1 MDLEKYLKAIERI
14 DPIKQRGKV
23 TQVVGLLIESLGP
36 SVSVGEICDLVYS
49 RTAKPVKSEVVG
61 FKERK
66 VLLMPLGPMLGIGP
80 GTEVVAT
87 HQALSVGV
95 GRELLGRILNGL
107 GEPMD
112 GKGPLVTSQ
121 RRSVYASPPHP
132 LERKRIKEPLPTGI
146 RAIDGLLTCG
156 KGQRVGIFAGSGVG
170 KSVLLGMIAK
180 KSEAAV
186 NVIGLIGERGREVR
200 DFIERDLGEEGLK
213 RSVVVVATSD
223 QPPLIR
229 LKGALV
235 ATTIAEFFRDE
246 GFDVM
251 LMMDSVT
258 RIAMAQREIGL
269 AIGEPPTSKG
279 YTPSTFAFLPQFL
292 ERAGNSHRGS
302 ITGLYTILVE
312 GDDMNEPISD
322 ACRAILDGHIAL
334 SRKLASQNHYPAID
348 VLESVS
354 RVMID
359 VVGPEH
365 MEAAKKLHEALAT
378 YRDSEDLINIG
389 AYVPGSNKRIDYSI
403 SMIDRIN
410 SFLKQDIEEDT
421 GYEET
426 VDRLIGMF
434 KFNPAQEITPP
445 EKDLAQR
452 VG

>member
-1 MDLEKYLKAIERI
+1 MELGKYFKTIERI
-14 DPIKQRGKV
+14 DPIKQSGKV

-36 SVSVGEICDLVYS
+36 SVSVGEICDLIYS

-61 FKERK
+61 FREKK
-66 VLLMPLGPMLGIGP
+66 ALLMPLGPMLGIGP

-87 HQALSVGV
+87 HQTLSVGV

-112 GKGPLVTSQ
+112 GKGPLVTNQSK
-121 RRSVYASPPHP
+121 SVYGSPPSP

-156 KGQRVGIFAGSGVG
+156 KGQRAGIFSGSGVG

-180 KSEAAV
+180 KSEADV

-200 DFIERDLGEEGLK
+200 DFIERDLGKEGLR

-235 ATTIAEFFRDE
+235 ATSLAEFFRDE
-246 GFDVM
+246 GLDVM
-251 LMMDSVT
+251 LMIDSVT

-269 AIGEPPTSKG
+269 AIGEPPTTKG

-292 ERAGNSHRGS
+292 ERAGNSHQGS
-302 ITGLYTILVE
+302 ITGLYNILVE

-348 VLESVS
+348 VVESVS

-365 MEAAKKLHEALAT
+365 MEAARMLIETLAT
-378 YRDSEDLINIG
+378 HRDAEDLINIG
-389 AYVPGSNKRIDYSI
+389 AYVPGSNKKIDHSI
-403 SMIDRIN
+403 SMIDRVN
-410 SFLKQDIEEDT
+410 SYLKQGIEEEAK
-421 GYEET
+421 YPET
-426 VDRLIGMF
+426 VDRLMGMF
-434 KFNPAQEITPP
+434 KFNPAQEIMLP
-445 EKDLAQR
+445 EEIVAQR
-452 VG
+452 AG